1 MANMLPT
8 VPGATGERPE
18 PNPRES
24 QDRGFFRF
32 IN

>member
-24 QDRGFFRF
+24 QDKWIF
-32 IN
+32 

>member
-24 QDRGFFRF
+24 QDKGFLDS
-32 IN
+32 